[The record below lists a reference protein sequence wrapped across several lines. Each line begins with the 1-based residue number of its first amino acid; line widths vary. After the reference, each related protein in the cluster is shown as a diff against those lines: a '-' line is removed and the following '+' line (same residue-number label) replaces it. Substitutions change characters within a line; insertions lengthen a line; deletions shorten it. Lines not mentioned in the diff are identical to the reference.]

1 MYSFGPVAVHGLVA
15 EPGIEPVAVHGPV
28 AVHEVEPVV
37 HGVAPAVAVHGIVL
51 VAAAWQQSDLDV
63 TVLVGAYL
71 PVGAFLVEAYH
82 PVGAFPVEAYH
93 PVDAFPV
100 GAYHPVGAF
109 PVGAYHPVG
118 AFLGVVY
125 HPEGG
130 IHLVAFAFPEHF
142 QDEVAGSINVNGTKD

>member
-63 TVLVGAYL
+63 TVLVGACL
-71 PVGAFLVEAYH
+71 
-82 PVGAFPVEAYH
+82 

-100 GAYHPVGAF
+100 GACLPVGAF